1 MAALHF
7 ILREEYIVMFTS
19 DYHCLCRPSCR
30 IYKFEEPK
38 FWHIFDV
45 FGTFYTI
52 STVSTAV

>member
-7 ILREEYIVMFTS
+7 ILREEYIIMFTA

-30 IYKFEEPK
+30 ICKFEEQK
-38 FWHIFDV
+38 CQHIFDV

-52 STVSTAV
+52 SKVSIAL